1 MLGLTFDKMIVLAVI
16 AAFLV
21 GPTRLPA
28 AAASL
33 GRFVRSLRAF
43 TTDTTERIRREVGPE
58 FDEIDWQRLDPRQ
71 YDPRRII
78 RDALT
83 GEAED
88 QVVVASPSHPA
99 GTGPTA
105 SDIVP
110 EPPAST
116 ATRGGLNAG

>member
-58 FDEIDWQRLDPRQ
+58 FDEIDWQRRDPR
-71 YDPRRII
+71 P
-78 RDALT
+78 
-83 GEAED
+83 
-88 QVVVASPSHPA
+88 
-99 GTGPTA
+99 
-105 SDIVP
+105 
-110 EPPAST
+110 
-116 ATRGGLNAG
+116 